1 MLNRATSETQYIQ
14 SLIELRDRD
23 HEVLDPAFRR
33 AKTFPVSFN

>member
-14 SLIELRDRD
+14 SLIELRDR
-23 HEVLDPAFRR
+23 EVLDPAFRR